1 MYSILD
7 SVVLALSKLVPT
19 TWKRRL
25 KRRFSIPDVEWSMR
39 NMRSNGF
46 SPRTIVDVGAYEG
59 EWTKTANSI
68 YPDAHVLMI
77 EPQTDK
83 ASRLEAISS
92 RYQNV
97 EYCRALL
104 GPEEKEDV
112 PFRLNETVSSVL
124 PEAEGWR
131 L

>member
-1 MYSILD
+1 
-7 SVVLALSKLVPT
+7 
-19 TWKRRL
+19 
-25 KRRFSIPDVEWSMR
+25 
-39 NMRSNGF
+39 MRSNGF
-46 SPRTIVDVGAYEG
+46 SPQAIIDVGAYEG
-59 EWTKTANSI
+59 EWTETAKSI

-83 ASRLEAISS
+83 ASRLETVSS
-92 RYQNV
+92 QYQKV

-124 PEAEGWR
+124 PEAEGGH
-131 L
+131 LQLSKGP